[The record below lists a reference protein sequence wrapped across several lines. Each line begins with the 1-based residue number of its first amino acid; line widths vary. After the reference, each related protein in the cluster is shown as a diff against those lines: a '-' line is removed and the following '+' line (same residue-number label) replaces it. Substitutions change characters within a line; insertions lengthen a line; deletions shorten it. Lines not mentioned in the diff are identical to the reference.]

1 MAQTT
6 ITPTLRGDTFA
17 STFTEVAHSN
27 TLGLRNDE
35 QLRLFHLSV
44 QNNRFDH
51 TALVKFLKRNVG
63 RYVFSRAEYEGYKQR
78 DDLEEVALDAV
89 NRMRSQQDGMGL
101 GEILLYILLEQ
112 ILEAPK
118 VLSKI
123 ELNQAQGKIHSQ
135 CDAIHL
141 LTPDGQRTTSSI
153 VFGTSSVVGNIG
165 DAITA
170 AFERVV
176 DIEQH
181 RTREVQLAEQI
192 VFTKTL
198 DAATAGYVKD
208 LLIPKPGGA
217 PVFDTAYSMFLGYDI
232 GLDPKNY
239 RNQHYRSALDQK
251 MQGDITAHAQMI
263 ADEINTRNLDNYSF
277 YIYVLPLNEVDVDAV
292 AIMDGLVGGP
302 GGSHV

>member
-1 MAQTT
+1 MAQAT

-35 QLRLFHLSV
+35 QLRLFHLSI

-101 GEILLYILLEQ
+101 GEILLYVLLEQ

-118 VLSKI
+118 VMSKI
-123 ELNQAQGKIHSQ
+123 ELNQARGQIHSR

-170 AFERVV
+170 AFDRVV
-176 DIEQH
+176 DIEQN
-181 RTREVQLAEQI
+181 RSDEVQLAEQT

-198 DAATAGYVKD
+198 DPATANYVKD

-217 PVFDTAYSMFLGYDI
+217 PEFDTAYSMFLGYDI

-239 RNQHYRSALDQK
+239 GNQQYRAVLDQK
-251 MQGDITAHAQMI
+251 MQGDIAAHAQII
-263 ADEINTRNLDNYSF
+263 ANEINTRNLDNYSF
-277 YIYVLPLNEVDVDAV
+277 YIYVVPLNEVDVDAG

>member
-1 MAQTT
+1 
-6 ITPTLRGDTFA
+6 
-17 STFTEVAHSN
+17 
-27 TLGLRNDE
+27 
-35 QLRLFHLSV
+35 SV

-89 NRMRSQQDGMGL
+89 SRMRSQQDGMGL
-101 GEILLYILLEQ
+101 GEILLYVLLEQ

-123 ELNQAQGKIHSQ
+123 ELNQARGQIHSR

-176 DIEQH
+176 DIEKN
-181 RTREVQLAEQI
+181 RTREVQLAENT

-198 DAATAGYVKD
+198 DETTAGYVKD

-239 RNQHYRSALDQK
+239 GNQQYRSALDQK
-251 MQGDITAHAQMI
+251 MQGDIAAHAQMI
-263 ADEINTRNLDNYSF
+263 ANEINTRNLDNYSF

-292 AIMDGLVGGP
+292 AIMDGLVGGQ